1 MSAHQQGV
9 KRKADTP
16 LGSPL
21 EPGQIL
27 EKNEDS
33 SKVRLKIRVRHAGS
47 TCVSSVG
54 RSPAWHLVTT
64 HRGLPEAGQMGQ
76 PHPSEDASVRLRHA
90 SDAQTPVPTR
100 RSCLCAPPTQ
110 LTAVATRGADPS
122 RCHTPVAPR
131 RLLLEAGPRHLLFL
145 LMLSEK
151 RTTFPFKCFGAISC
165 GFSATFPESKNP
177 GIK

>member
-54 RSPAWHLVTT
+54 CSPAWHLVTT

-90 SDAQTPVPTR
+90 SDAD
-100 RSCLCAPPTQ
+100 SC
-110 LTAVATRGADPS
+110 S
-122 RCHTPVAPR
+122 HTP
-131 RLLLEAGPRHLLFL
+131 LLSVCTAHTAHCCRHTWGRPQP
-145 LMLSEK
+145 LSHSS
-151 RTTFPFKCFGAISC
+151 GSQAAAS
-165 GFSATFPESKNP
+165 GGWATSSSLSLNAF
-177 GIK
+177 